1 MTGEDRGRRVRLSV
15 PGDRGQ
21 LVLLAAAIV
30 ALALVPILMAYVQ
43 LGYHADVRATD
54 GYTAPV
60 EDAERTLE
68 RAVYDASNS
77 VDGEY
82 HWRERE
88 YAAGVTR
95 RVLQPQLEN
104 LEESRIERGTVY
116 RIEYND
122 SAAREYAFRECP
134 GGDGQWFGSCQS
146 DNGIVVQQRAQEAH
160 LVAVAFDLTVT
171 TERGETEVTVV
182 VEVVGGVAR

>member
-1 MTGEDRGRRVRLSV
+1 MRGEDRRRRVRLSA

-30 ALALVPILMAYVQ
+30 ALALVPILAAYVQ

-68 RAVYDASNS
+68 RAVYDASGTI
-77 VDGEY
+77 DGEY

-88 YAAGVTR
+88 HAAGVTR
-95 RVLQPQLEN
+95 RVLYSWLEN
-104 LEESRIERGTVY
+104 LEESRVERGTVY
-116 RIEYND
+116 GIEYND
-122 SAAREYAFRECP
+122 SAAREHAFRECP
-134 GGDGQWFGSCQS
+134 RGEGQRFGSCQA
-146 DNGIVVQQRAQEAH
+146 DDGVVVQQRGQELH

-171 TERGETEVTVV
+171 TEEGETEVTVV
-182 VEVVGGVAR
+182 VDVVRGVAR

>member
-1 MTGEDRGRRVRLSV
+1 MRGNGATGTGRFV
-15 PGDRGQ
+15 PGDRAQ
-21 LVLLAAAIV
+21 LVLLAAAII

-54 GYTAPV
+54 GYTVPV

-68 RAVYDASNS
+68 RAVYGASGS

-82 HWRERE
+82 RWGERGDAAETTREELAPR
-88 YAAGVTR
+88 
-95 RVLQPQLEN
+95 LEN
-104 LEESRIERGTVY
+104 LEESRIEQGTVY
-116 RIEYND
+116 RVAYNE
-122 SAAREYAFRECP
+122 SAADAYEDSGCS
-134 GGDGQWFGSCQS
+134 DGEGQRFGPCQS
-146 DNGIVVQQRAQEAH
+146 DDGVVLEQRAQEMH

-182 VEVVGGVAR
+182 VETVGGVTR